1 MYKIEFVP
9 TGHVFELPDI
19 TAQDLKEKF
28 PLTVRRPLNVYELTE
43 EAYEALFERNEP
55 DVDSGYI
62 LLCHEGC
69 RCSEF

>member
-1 MYKIEFVP
+1 M
-9 TGHVFELPDI
+9 
-19 TAQDLKEKF
+19 ADLKEKF

-55 DVDSGYI
+55 NVDAGYI

-69 RCSEF
+69 GMYSILIVNTELISD